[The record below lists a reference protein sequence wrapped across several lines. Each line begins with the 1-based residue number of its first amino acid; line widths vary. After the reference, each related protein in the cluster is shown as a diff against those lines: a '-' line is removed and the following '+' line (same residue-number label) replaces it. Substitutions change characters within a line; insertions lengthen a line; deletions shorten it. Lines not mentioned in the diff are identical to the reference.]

1 MTSHKRSRLENST
14 HVAELEG
21 QVREGE
27 ERRERLQQE
36 KDREVATLQEEI
48 KKLSKELSD
57 NKVGGIHNH
66 TMLCNVTRMCIYM

>member
-1 MTSHKRSRLENST
+1 MTLHKRSCLENST
-14 HVAELEG
+14 RVADLEG

-27 ERRERLQQE
+27 EKRERLQQE
-36 KDREVATLQEEI
+36 KDREVATFQEEI

-66 TMLCNVTRMCIYM
+66 TMLCNITCM